1 MTDEELAQ
9 HLPGER
15 HETMQLP
22 GAMHVLLTAL
32 LDGPGAVDPEDGML
46 VKEIVEELLS
56 NSDYAP
62 LTPAEYFTG
71 CSTPAAKNAK
81 VKADLDVM
89 TRARINVQPFVERS
103 EAGRA
108 VRYAITDRGERVLE
122 LHRALLRREI
132 STGANVALPTLLRG
146 NSLSQQNRMGALE
159 LEEDD
164 DTPPDEVDLSTGLSP
179 EYASVELG
187 RVTGHVIGHVM
198 LGCLG
203 AEPLL
208 TYSPLFCPLIF
219 LALNPEHDAYADG
232 MAFWQSRF
240 TWWDHWVVRIRANLP
255 ENTVLDID
263 GGSTQ
268 LMFGQPGSRYIPHYT
283 ADAQVTVL
291 TAAGIAHEVDACAQR
306 TFQKAPLPHAPAS
319 MAAGASAEQPPS
331 AAPAPAPAA
340 RAITAPAVAPA
351 AAFRGLGASAEQP
364 LSAAPAFR
372 SLAASE
378 GAAQPADSEA
388 ATTQEDDV
396 DDEATW
402 WRSLM

>member
-1 MTDEELAQ
+1 MTDEELALY
-9 HLPGER
+9 LPGER
-15 HETMQLP
+15 YVTTQLP

-32 LDGPGAVDPEDGML
+32 LDGPGAVDPENGML
-46 VKEIVEELLS
+46 VSEIVEELLS

-71 CSTPAAKNAK
+71 CSTPTAKNAK
-81 VKADLDVM
+81 VKADLEGM
-89 TRARINVQPFVERS
+89 TRARINVQAFVERS
-103 EAGRA
+103 EAGHPA
-108 VRYAITDRGERVLE
+108 RYAITDRGERVLE
-122 LHRALLRREI
+122 LHRALLRQET

-146 NSLSQQNRMGALE
+146 NSLSHQNRVSAME
-159 LEEDD
+159 LEDD
-164 DTPPDEVDLSTGLSP
+164 DDMPPDEVDLSTGPSP

-187 RVTGHVIGHVM
+187 GVTQFVM

-203 AEPLL
+203 AQPLL

-240 TWWDHWVVRIRANLP
+240 TWWDNWIARIQDNLP
-255 ENTVLDID
+255 ENPVLDID

-283 ADAQVTVL
+283 VDAQVTVL

-306 TFQKAPLPHAPAS
+306 TFQGAPLPHAPAS
-319 MAAGASAEQPPS
+319 MVAGASAGQPPS
-331 AAPAPAPAA
+331 
-340 RAITAPAVAPA
+340 
-351 AAFRGLGASAEQP
+351 LGEEEPS
-364 LSAAPAFR
+364 SDAPAFR
-372 SLAASE
+372 SLSASE
-378 GAAQPADSEA
+378 GAAQPAGSEA
-388 ATTQEDDV
+388 ATTQDD